1 MLVSC
6 LLLGQRQL
14 DRCGTL
20 KGLSFERTIGKNSST
35 IVLEW
40 RTFFQPFFYR
50 RRRRRCRRRR
60 RLPAEAQEQERYPR
74 KKEE

>member
-1 MLVSC
+1 VLVSY

-14 DRCGTL
+14 DRCDTL
-20 KGLSFERTIGKNSST
+20 KVFRSSAQSE

-50 RRRRRCRRRR
+50 RRRRRHRR
-60 RLPAEAQEQERYPR
+60 RLPAEAQEQEGYPR